1 MRTGLF
7 AAGLAL
13 AGMLAPVADAGATGM
28 NLNYVTLPQPMTI
41 EQCKAYGRN
50 AMQQAGLELLSDT
63 TEAAWAQTNP
73 NVLVSIYCLSE
84 YGIAL
89 VAVAGPN
96 TNVTAPVIDNLLPIM
111 TSGGPALAPAPAPA
125 PALGK

>member
-1 MRTGLF
+1 MRTGFL

-13 AGMLAPVADAGATGM
+13 AAAFAPIADAGATGM
-28 NLNYVTLPQPMTI
+28 NLNYVTLPQPMNA

-50 AMQQAGLELLSDT
+50 AMAQAGLELLSDT

-73 NVLVSIYCLSE
+73 NVLISIYCLSE

-96 TNVTAPVIDNLLPIM
+96 TNVTAPVIDRLLPIM
-111 TSGGPALAPAPAPA
+111 TSGGSALAPVPGPAPV
-125 PALGK
+125 LGK

>member
-13 AGMLAPVADAGATGM
+13 AATLVPASDAGATGM
-28 NLNYVTLPQPMTI
+28 NLNYVTLPQPMTG

-50 AMQQAGLELLSDT
+50 AMAQAGLELLSDT
-63 TEAAWAQTNP
+63 QEAAWAQTNP
-73 NVLVSIYCLSE
+73 NVLVSIYCLSD
-84 YGIAL
+84 YGIAI
-89 VAVAGPN
+89 VAVGGPN
-96 TNVTAPVIDNLLPIM
+96 TNVTGPVIETLLPIM
-111 TSGGPALAPAPAPA
+111 TSGGPALAPPPGPA